1 MLRTLINIDKSLSN
15 IPHNFYVV
23 VAPKAHNQKSLVQP
37 KVANIQDYWCSYL
50 DLNENE
56 FSVGCETTLPQA
68 VEYSQVVDSLSM
80 NDLEKDLERY
90 QKFLADVKRKGKL
103 ATTDFSEAL
112 LSRPWRVMI
121 NLEGTGVDNYI
132 VIRDAIFWDDETN
145 SFYVAPDVFTYDVL
159 IPTNVISFV
168 EGKDESLIELAKKQ
182 KLDEKYFKG
191 VQGKGGIR

>member
-1 MLRTLINIDKSLSN
+1 MLRTLINVDKSLSN

-23 VAPKAHNQKSLVQP
+23 VAPKARNHKSFVQP
-37 KVANIQDYWCSYL
+37 KVVNIQGYWCSYL

-56 FSVGCETTLPQA
+56 FNLGCETTLPQA
-68 VEYSQVVDSLSM
+68 VEYSHVVDSLSM
-80 NDLEKDLERY
+80 NDLEKNLERY
-90 QKFLADVKRKGKL
+90 QNFLADVKKRGKL

-121 NLEGTGVDNYI
+121 NLESTGVDNY
-132 VIRDAIFWDDETN
+132 VVMQDAIFWDDETN

-159 IPTNVISFV
+159 IPTNFISFT
-168 EGKDESLIELAKKQ
+168 EGKDKSLIEMAEKK

-191 VQGKGGIR
+191 GRV